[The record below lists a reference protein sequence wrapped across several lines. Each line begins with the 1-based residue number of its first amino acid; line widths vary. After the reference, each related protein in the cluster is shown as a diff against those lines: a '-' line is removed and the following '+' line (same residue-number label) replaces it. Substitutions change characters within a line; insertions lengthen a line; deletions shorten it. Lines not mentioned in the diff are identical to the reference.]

1 MQIKQV
7 LVFLNT
13 KENNMDVKETKELIA
28 GLLILVKLI
37 EPLKDGVQLADLAK
51 VIEIMNKNPEIME
64 KVKLAIDGIALVP
77 QELKDLDLQEGIDLG
92 LEILK
97 DLKK

>member
-1 MQIKQV
+1 
-7 LVFLNT
+7 
-13 KENNMDVKETKELIA
+13 MDVKETKELIA